1 MAAGRERRLI
11 VEDRY
16 TSRCRLLGLWEGS
29 FAYDEPVTGAW
40 LRYRGAGA
48 RTCTVGVPWSCP
60 PASSRFTPRPV
71 RSSSTGRARPG
82 APESSVP
89 CRRTC

>member
-1 MAAGRERRLI
+1 MAEGRERRLI
-11 VEDRY
+11 VGDRC
-16 TSRCRLLGLWEGS
+16 TSRSRLLSLWEGA
-29 FAYDEPVTGAW
+29 FTYDEPVAGAW
-40 LRYRGAGA
+40 LRYCRAGA

-71 RSSSTGRARPG
+71 RSSSTGRARPW
-82 APESSVP
+82 APDCSVP